1 VHEQAVLDEMQARG
15 ARVLTLA
22 EEDALVAFESGIP
35 EAGQAA
41 LYLPVLQLLAAYR
54 SLSKGLNPDR
64 PHNLTAVVTLDF
76 QSEQEM
82 RP

>member
-1 VHEQAVLDEMQARG
+1 MSMVNDQTLLLGLLSDSNRVHEQAVLDEMQARG

-41 LYLPVLQLLAAYR
+41 LYLPVLQPWLRIVLFPKA
-54 SLSKGLNPDR
+54 
-64 PHNLTAVVTLDF
+64 
-76 QSEQEM
+76 
-82 RP
+82 